1 MFIHVKILWEK
12 NNKKREFVTCIANW
26 VLSQVEYWIKDYE
39 LLKLS
44 LEKKSKGKL
53 ADENLIKIL

>member
-1 MFIHVKILWEK
+1 MRKK